1 MLNRQAM
8 MTINLL
14 ALAVALVIAGN
25 IVLVRPTVPPWLV
38 SGTWEVVK
46 PLLACPYLMPPECVD
61 PVPGL

>member
-14 ALAVALVIAGN
+14 ALALALVIAGN
-25 IVLVRPTVPPWLV
+25 IVLVRPTVPPWLASV
-38 SGTWEVVK
+38 TWQVVK